1 MCDDCGRTNKR
12 GGRWCSACYQRRYR
26 QRPEAYARHKARV
39 AAYQRRNYRKWREW
53 QYRWRER
60 VGWRVPD
67 LQALRA
73 AINAV
78 EAAVAQAEGRSRLR
92 SSSQPGG
99 NHDPQR

>member
-1 MCDDCGRTNKR
+1 MPRDMSKCEDCARPNKR

-26 QRPEAYARHKARV
+26 QNPANRERHRRAV
-39 AAYQRRNYRKWREW
+39 GEYQRRNYAKWLQW

-78 EAAVAQAEGRSRLR
+78 DAAVAEAEGRRRIRGS
-92 SSSQPGG
+92 GK
-99 NHDPQR
+99 